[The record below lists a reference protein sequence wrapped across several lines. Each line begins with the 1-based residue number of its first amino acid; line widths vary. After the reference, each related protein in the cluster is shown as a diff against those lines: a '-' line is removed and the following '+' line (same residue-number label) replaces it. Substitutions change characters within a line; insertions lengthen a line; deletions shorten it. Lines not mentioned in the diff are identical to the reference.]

1 MKPHVAKLE
10 NDDCIQRTYN
20 KDMTIS
26 ISQWLQN
33 ALSEAGLSQSE
44 LSRQLTASLGRSIDR
59 AAVNKM
65 LKETR
70 DISARE
76 LLEISKLTGASIPPN
91 HLVPLIGSVGVGGEI
106 IAIDSGCLEEVEAP
120 PSAPKG
126 TVAVRVVGDSM
137 FPAIEEG
144 SLLFYSYHLPPE
156 DLINNRAII
165 KTKCG
170 KVYIKVLRLGKEKGK
185 WVLSSING
193 KYADIVDVELELEW
207 CAPIDWIKPA
217 RI

>member
-70 DISARE
+70 DISA
-76 LLEISKLTGASIPPN
+76 
-91 HLVPLIGSVGVGGEI
+91 
-106 IAIDSGCLEEVEAP
+106 
-120 PSAPKG
+120 
-126 TVAVRVVGDSM
+126 
-137 FPAIEEG
+137 
-144 SLLFYSYHLPPE
+144 
-156 DLINNRAII
+156 
-165 KTKCG
+165 
-170 KVYIKVLRLGKEKGK
+170 
-185 WVLSSING
+185 
-193 KYADIVDVELELEW
+193 
-207 CAPIDWIKPA
+207 
-217 RI
+217 

>member
-1 MKPHVAKLE
+1 MKLHVAKLE
-10 NDDCIQRTYN
+10 NDGCIQRTYN

-65 LKETR
+65 LKGTR

-76 LLEISKLTGASIPPN
+76 LLEISKLTGASIPTN
-91 HLVPLIGSVGVGGEI
+91 HLVPLIGSVGAGGEI

-156 DLINNRAII
+156 NLINNRAII

-193 KYADIVDVELELEW
+193 KYADIVDVELEW

>member
-1 MKPHVAKLE
+1 
-10 NDDCIQRTYN
+10 
-20 KDMTIS
+20 MTIS

-33 ALSEAGLSQSE
+33 ALSEARLSQSE

-65 LKETR
+65 LKGTR

-76 LLEISKLTGASIPPN
+76 LLEISKLTGAFIPTN
-91 HLVPLIGSVGVGGEI
+91 HLVPLIGSVGAGGEI
-106 IAIDSGCLEEVEAP
+106 IAIDSGCLEEVEVP

-193 KYADIVDVELELEW
+193 KYADIVDVELEW

>member
-1 MKPHVAKLE
+1 MKLYVVKLE
-10 NDDCIQRTYN
+10 NDDCIQHTYN
-20 KDMTIS
+20 KKMKTRIT
-26 ISQWLQN
+26 QWLQD
-33 ALSEAGLSQSE
+33 ALTESGLSQSE
-44 LSRQLTASLGRSIDR
+44 LSRQLTISLGRSIDR

-65 LKETR
+65 LKGTR
-70 DISARE
+70 DVSARE
-76 LLEISKLTGASIPPN
+76 LLEISKLTGACIPDN
-91 HLVPLIGSVGVGGEI
+91 RLVPLIGYVGASGEI
-106 IAIDSGCLEEVEAP
+106 TAIDSGHLEEVDAP

-144 SLLFYSYHLPPE
+144 SLLFYSHHLPPE
-156 DLINNRAII
+156 NLINNRAII

-170 KVYIKVLRLGKEKGK
+170 KVYVKVLRLGKEKGK
-185 WVLSSING
+185 WVLSSIND
-193 KYADIVDVELELEW
+193 KYADIKDIELEW

>member
-193 KYADIVDVELELEW
+193 KYADIVDVELEW

>member
-26 ISQWLQN
+26 ISQWLQS

-193 KYADIVDVELELEW
+193 KYADIVDVELEW